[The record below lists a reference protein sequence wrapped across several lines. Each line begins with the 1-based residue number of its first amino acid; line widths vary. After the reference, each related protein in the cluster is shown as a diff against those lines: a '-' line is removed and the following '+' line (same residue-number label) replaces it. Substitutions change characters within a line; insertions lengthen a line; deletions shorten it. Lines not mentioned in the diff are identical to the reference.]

1 MSCKATGCGQCAC
14 ITSETDPAEVSP
26 ATLSAIARAAE
37 IWTHPDNTEASRP
50 ALQHPLAPEQP
61 ANVAEAFAQLPV
73 RTVDTLAYGDLQRA
87 ASTFEGGLVTERY
100 LDRLVACYEEAR
112 AGQAERLAH
121 AAATSGQPVKLDP
134 SEVKLAFSEFPLGR
148 FSGVVAVSGRFTANV
163 KQTHG
168 YELKDF
174 YGEKFHDEYPAA
186 ASSFVAA
193 AREKDTL
200 TLLANLNA
208 EVASGRLTFHFEQ
221 CTTTTYALFT
231 CDGTAVAGFS
241 ACIDIRNYTPLLG
254 MVYAAKYIADKL
266 ERHYVLDSRAAALSR
281 IKAQAWGCM
290 SFAKRFALPA

>member
-100 LDRLVACYEEAR
+100 LDRLVA
-112 AGQAERLAH
+112 
-121 AAATSGQPVKLDP
+121 
-134 SEVKLAFSEFPLGR
+134 
-148 FSGVVAVSGRFTANV
+148 
-163 KQTHG
+163 
-168 YELKDF
+168 
-174 YGEKFHDEYPAA
+174 
-186 ASSFVAA
+186 
-193 AREKDTL
+193 
-200 TLLANLNA
+200 
-208 EVASGRLTFHFEQ
+208 
-221 CTTTTYALFT
+221 
-231 CDGTAVAGFS
+231 GFS